1 MPLTSFPQPSPK
13 MNPKPTKKTKPSKV
27 ATDKE
32 KQAPIILVASP
43 ADDLDPTT
51 AELAQL
57 AAALPPLKGRDS
69 LLDEWE
75 QERYLNQ
82 NDDGLDGS
90 SCSFSPTQILAREA
104 LALWE
109 SCSNLLRDERER
121 ELREEKTGIQLAK
134 LERDAIPCHPFLD
147 PFQQTGGPFPFEE
160 ALKALIGEKTRRTDR
175 YRIFRNYLRHH
186 FKVSKTKGKE
196 IESKV
201 DAKFT
206 QLNEDGFTS
215 PERFRRLK
223 EKIDKWRTELRKSK
237 ARHAAEERYK

>member
-1 MPLTSFPQPSPK
+1 
-13 MNPKPTKKTKPSKV
+13 MNPKPSKV
-27 ATDKE
+27 ANDKE
-32 KQAPIILVASP
+32 KRVPFILDAPP
-43 ADDLDPTT
+43 ADERDPTT

-57 AAALPPLKGRDS
+57 AVALPPLKGRDS

-121 ELREEKTGIQLAK
+121 ELREEKTRIQLAIF
-134 LERDAIPCHPFLD
+134 ERDAIPCHPFLD
-147 PFQQTGGPFPFEE
+147 PFIQTGGPFPFEE
-160 ALKALIGEKTRRTDR
+160 ALKALIGEKTRQGDR
-175 YRIFRNYLRHH
+175 YRKLRDFLRHH
-186 FKVSKTKGKE
+186 FKESQPKGGE

-201 DAKFT
+201 DADFA
-206 QLNEDGFTS
+206 QLKKEGFS
-215 PERFRRLK
+215 REEFRSAK
-223 EKIDKWRTELRKSK
+223 EKFDKWRTEQRKAQ
-237 ARHAAEERYK
+237 ARHAAKERYK